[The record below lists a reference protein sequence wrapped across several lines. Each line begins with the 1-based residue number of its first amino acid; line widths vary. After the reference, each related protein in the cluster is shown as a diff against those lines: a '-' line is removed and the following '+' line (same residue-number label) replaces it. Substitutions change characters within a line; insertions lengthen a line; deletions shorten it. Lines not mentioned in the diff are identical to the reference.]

1 MRNRGQVSVPLVA
14 MLLTALAGLLVTG
27 LLAGLLE
34 RANQDR
40 LHEALHDVTERAAD
54 GVVKR
59 LELYQYGL
67 RGARGSLLTAG
78 EWGMTRE
85 IFQRY
90 ARSRDITKEFPGA
103 RGFGLIRRVPQ
114 AELAG
119 FLVKARADGPADFD
133 IHELTDHPGE
143 HFIIQYIEPLAGN
156 EPAIGLDIASERN
169 RREAALSAM
178 RSGEVRLTAPITLVQ
193 SLGKPRQSFLILMPI
208 YRSGVVPA
216 TEAERERQA
225 MGWSYSPLI
234 TEQVLQGLE
243 VVDETMRLRLRDITE
258 DSDEPLFYESA
269 PDSSEAPEVHQEKV
283 LRDFYGRR
291 WEIELAALPSFVERL
306 ALPPPAMVWVAGTG
320 LSLLLAALLG
330 ASLMSRRRKHQ
341 VLAEQARLAAIVEN
355 SADGIV
361 GQTLGGVITSWNQG
375 AEAILGYSAEQA
387 IGQDLAALVVPE
399 RGHEQEETLLRQ
411 ALAGERISLYETR
424 YRRQDGS
431 LVHVALSIAPIL
443 DGLGRVVGISRTVR
457 DITAQKQAEAR
468 ILELNASLETQV
480 AERTAQLLRTNVLLD
495 GVLTAAT
502 EVSIIATDPDGLI
515 RVFNRGAER
524 LLGYSAEELVG
535 RQTPAL
541 LHVTEEVVA
550 RGRELSA
557 YYDKPVQGF
566 RVFVQ
571 VPELE
576 GSEAREWT
584 YVRKD
589 GSRFPVTLVVTAM
602 RDEQGR
608 ITGYLGISLDITERK
623 ATERR
628 LAESLATTR
637 AVLDTA
643 VNPVITF
650 DGEGRIQTFNPAGG
664 VVFGVSPEHMVGRS
678 IEDLIEPVSLERFHE
693 LLTGYEQPVEG
704 LGPSGMELWGRRSDD
719 SAFPMQVTLAPMLVG
734 GEQRMV
740 CVVTDL
746 SEQHRQRKELVA
758 ARDQLL
764 LASEVAGLGIWSWT
778 LDDNRLNWNDRM
790 FELYGQPRGL
800 REQGLHFDHWR
811 QRVHPDDMDRVV
823 AQLQGAIAGTAV
835 YDPIFRIVR
844 PDGQVRFIQAAAQI
858 ERDSLGRPT
867 RVTGINLDI
876 TAQRELESR
885 LRDARDKA
893 DAASAAKS
901 FFLANMSHEIRT
913 PMNAV
918 LGMLHLVQ
926 GTGLDNRQLDYV
938 LKAQTAARSLLGLL
952 NDILDYS
959 KIEAGKLQLD
969 PHPFE
974 LESLMRDLA
983 VVLAGNQ
990 GDKDV
995 EVMFDLDA
1003 NLPLHLVGDSFRLQ
1017 QVLINLGGNALKFTS
1032 RGQVVVA
1039 FRQLA
1044 CDDTSVLLQ
1053 VSISDTGIGISPEQL
1068 ERIFDGFT
1076 QAEASTSRRF
1086 GGTGLGLVICKRLV
1100 ELMGSELKVESR
1112 PGEGSRFWFDVRL
1125 GISEPVA
1132 ALRSECPCVDAPLH
1146 LLVVDDNPV
1155 AGEVLLRT
1163 LLSLGWRSE
1172 YVMSGEAAVSAVQ
1185 QAARRG
1191 DPFDLVLMDWR
1202 MPGLDGLASSRALAA
1217 LGASAPRVVMITA
1230 HGSEVLADQQQK
1242 GRAPFAAFLTK
1253 PVTPQQL
1260 ATAVQR
1266 AIWGE
1271 EGGVGQPA
1279 AGAARVRH
1287 LAGLCLLVVE
1297 DNALNR
1303 QVASE
1308 LLMGEGA
1315 EVILAEGGLEGV
1327 QTVLAEPERFDAVLM
1342 DIQMPDIDGLEASRR
1357 IRLDERC
1364 RTLPIIAMTANASEQ
1379 DRRTCLE
1386 AGMNDH
1392 VGKPVDIQQLTR
1404 VLLFW
1409 TGGATPALPEP
1420 PPPRAESGAQ
1430 VLLEPPASI
1439 LSRFADNLPLL
1450 QTVLVSFREETE
1462 RQLEQLQQARDDGD
1476 LRGVL
1481 AALHGIKGST
1491 GTMGARALSH
1501 LAMELESRGRG
1512 LTPDTAAPFLEDP
1525 SWLLQMRAL
1534 LVESNQQ
1541 LLEQFQVDASTG
1553 QGQEPLPA
1561 LDEDA
1566 WREVL
1571 QQTLELLASGSIQAL
1586 DRARELKGRAPDS
1599 LREAAA
1605 AFAARVERLD
1615 FQGAQALARDLLP
1628 SDTASSPD

>member
-1 MRNRGQVSVPLVA
+1 MKNRGQVSVPLVA
-14 MLLTALAGLLVTG
+14 MLLTALAGMLVTG
-27 LLAGLLE
+27 LLAGWLE
-34 RANQDR
+34 RANQAR
-40 LHEALHDVTERAAD
+40 LHKALNAATERVAD

-67 RGARGSLLTAG
+67 RGARGTLLTTG
-78 EWGMTRE
+78 EWGMSRE
-85 IFQRY
+85 IFGRY
-90 ARSRDITKEFPGA
+90 ARSRDVSREFPGA
-103 RGFGLIRRVPQ
+103 RGFGLIRRVPKN
-114 AELAG
+114 ELET
-119 FLVKARADGPADFD
+119 FLARARADGPADFRL
-133 IHELTDHPGE
+133 HELSPHDGE
-143 HFIIQYIEPLAGN
+143 HYIIQYIEPLAGN

-193 SLGKPRQSFLILMPI
+193 YLGKPHQSFLILMPI
-208 YRSGVVPA
+208 YREGVVPI
-216 TEAERERQA
+216 TEAERERQL
-225 MGWSYSPLI
+225 MGWSYAPLI
-234 TEQVLQGLE
+234 TEQVLQGLDL
-243 VVDETMRLRLRDITE
+243 VDESVRLRLRDISE
-258 DSDEPLFYESA
+258 GEDEPLFYEGSGA
-269 PDSSEAPEVHQEKV
+269 TPEVPELLNERV
-283 LRDFYGRR
+283 LRTFYGRR
-291 WEIELAALPSFVERL
+291 WEIELAALPLFAERL
-306 ALPPPAMVWVAGTG
+306 NMASPALVWGGGIG

-330 ASLMSRRRKHQ
+330 ASLVSRRRKHQ
-341 VLAEQARLAAIVEN
+341 VQAEQARLAAIVES

-361 GQTLGGVITSWNQG
+361 GQTLGGAITSWNQG
-375 AEAILGYSAEQA
+375 AEQA

-480 AERTAQLLRTNVLLD
+480 AERTVQLLRTNVLLD

-550 RGRELSA
+550 RGRELST
-557 YYDKPVQGF
+557 YYGKPVQGF

-608 ITGYLGISLDITERK
+608 ITGYLGIALDITERK

-650 DGEGRIQTFNPAGG
+650 DAEERIQTFNPAGG

-746 SEQHRQRKELVA
+746 SEQYQQRKELVA
-758 ARDQLL
+758 TRDQLL
-764 LASEVAGLGIWSWT
+764 LASEVAGLGIWSWF

-790 FELYGQPRGL
+790 FELYGQPRSL
-800 REQGLHFDHWR
+800 REQGLAFDHWR

-844 PDGQVRFIQAAAQI
+844 PDGQVRYIQAAAQI

-926 GTGLDNRQLDYV
+926 DTGLDSRQLDYV
-938 LKAQTAARSLLGLL
+938 LKAQSAARSLLGLL

-1044 CDDTSVLLQ
+1044 CDDTSALLQ

-1100 ELMGSELKVESR
+1100 ELMGAELKVESR

-1217 LGASAPRVVMITA
+1217 LGAAAPRVVMITA

-1271 EGGVGQPA
+1271 EGAVGQPT
-1279 AGAARVRH
+1279 AGVARVRH

-1315 EVILAEGGLEGV
+1315 EVALAEGGLEGV
-1327 QTVLAEPERFDAVLM
+1327 QAVLAEPERFDAVLM

-1420 PPPRAESGAQ
+1420 PPPRPDPGAQ

-1566 WREVL
+1566 WREAL

-1586 DRARELKGRAPDS
+1586 DRARELKGRAPES

-1628 SDTASSPD
+1628 SDAASSPD

>member
-1 MRNRGQVSVPLVA
+1 MKNRGQVSVPLAA
-14 MLLTALAGLLVTG
+14 MLLTALAGMLVTG
-27 LLAGLLE
+27 LLAGWLE
-34 RANQDR
+34 RANQAR
-40 LHEALHDVTERAAD
+40 LHKALSAAAERVAD

-67 RGARGSLLTAG
+67 RGARGTLLTTG
-78 EWGMTRE
+78 EWGMSRE
-85 IFQRY
+85 LFGRY
-90 ARSRDITKEFPGA
+90 ARSRDVSREFPGA
-103 RGFGLIRRVPQ
+103 RGFGLIRRVPKN
-114 AELAG
+114 ELEA
-119 FLVKARADGPADFD
+119 FLARARADGPADFRL
-133 IHELTDHPGE
+133 HELSPHDGE
-143 HFIIQYIEPLAGN
+143 HFVIQYIEPLAGN

-193 SLGKPRQSFLILMPI
+193 YLGKPHQSFLILMPI
-208 YRSGVVPA
+208 YREGVVPL
-216 TEAERERQA
+216 TEAERERQL
-225 MGWSYSPLI
+225 MGWSYAPLI

-243 VVDETMRLRLRDITE
+243 LVDESVRLRLWDVSE
-258 DSDEPLFYESA
+258 GEDEPLFYEGSGA
-269 PDSSEAPEVHQEKV
+269 TSEVPELLQERV
-283 LRDFYGRR
+283 LRTFYGRR
-291 WEIELAALPSFVERL
+291 WQIELAALPLFAERL
-306 ALPPPAMVWVAGTG
+306 NTASPALVWGGGSG

-330 ASLMSRRRKHQ
+330 ASLVSRRRKHQ
-341 VLAEQARLAAIVEN
+341 VQAEQARLAAIVEN

-375 AEAILGYSAEQA
+375 AETIFGYSAEQA
-387 IGQDLAALVVPE
+387 IGQELVGLVVPE
-399 RGHEQEETLLRQ
+399 RGHDQEEALLHQ
-411 ALAGERISLYETR
+411 ALLGERISLYETR
-424 YRRQDGS
+424 YRRHDGS

-457 DITAQKQAEAR
+457 DTTAQKQAEAR
-468 ILELNASLETQV
+468 ILELNAGLESQV

-557 YYDKPVQGF
+557 YYGKPLQGF

-602 RDEQGR
+602 RDEHGR
-608 ITGYLGISLDITERK
+608 ITGYLGIALDITERK

-693 LLTGYEQPVEG
+693 LLTGYEQPLEG

-719 SAFPMQVTLAPMLVG
+719 SAFPMQVTLAPMQVG
-734 GEQRMV
+734 GEQRIV

-746 SEQHRQRKELVA
+746 SEQYHQRKELVA

-764 LASEVAGLGIWSWT
+764 LASEVAGLGIWSWF

-790 FELYGQPRGL
+790 FELYGQPRSL
-800 REQGLHFDHWR
+800 REQGLTFDHWR

-844 PDGQVRFIQAAAQI
+844 PDGQVRYIQAAAQI

-926 GTGLDNRQLDYV
+926 DTGLDSRQLDYV
-938 LKAQTAARSLLGLL
+938 LKAQSAARSLLGLL

-1044 CDDTSVLLQ
+1044 CDDDSVLLQ

-1086 GGTGLGLVICKRLV
+1086 GGTGLGLVVCKRLV
-1100 ELMGSELKVESR
+1100 ELMGAELKVESR

-1172 YVMSGEAAVSAVQ
+1172 YVMSGEAAVSSVQ

-1242 GRAPFAAFLTK
+1242 GQAPFAAFLTK

-1271 EGGVGQPA
+1271 EGDTGQPA
-1279 AGAARVRH
+1279 GVARIRH
-1287 LAGLCLLVVE
+1287 LSGLRLLVVE

-1315 EVILAEGGLEGV
+1315 EVALAGGGLEGV
-1327 QTVLAEPERFDAVLM
+1327 QAVLAEPERFDAVLM

-1409 TGGATPALPEP
+1409 TGGGARAPLEP
-1420 PPPRAESGAQ
+1420 PPPRAEPDAQ

-1439 LSRFADNLPLL
+1439 LSRFADNLTLL

-1462 RQLEQLQQARDDGD
+1462 HQLDQLQQARDDAD

-1481 AALHGIKGST
+1481 AVLHGIKGST

-1525 SWLLQMRAL
+1525 SWLLQLRAL

-1541 LLEQFQVDASTG
+1541 LLEQFQVDALVG

-1561 LDEDA
+1561 LDEGA

-1586 DRARELKGRAPDS
+1586 DRARELKGRAPES
-1599 LREAAA
+1599 LQEAAA

-1628 SDTASSPD
+1628 SDTASSSD

>member
-1 MRNRGQVSVPLVA
+1 MV
-14 MLLTALAGLLVTG
+14 LTALAGMLVTG
-27 LLAGLLE
+27 LLAGWLE
-34 RANQDR
+34 RANQAR
-40 LHEALHDVTERAAD
+40 LDEALTAAAERVAD

-67 RGARGSLLTAG
+67 RGARGTLLTTG
-78 EWGMTRE
+78 EWGMSRE
-85 IFQRY
+85 VFQRY
-90 ARSRDITKEFPGA
+90 ARSRDVSREFPGA
-103 RGFGLIRRVPQ
+103 RGFGLIRRVPKSEQ
-114 AELAG
+114 EQ
-119 FLVKARADGPADFD
+119 FLARARSDGPADFR
-133 IHELTDHPGE
+133 IHELTPHEGE
-143 HFIIQYIEPLAGN
+143 HYVIQYIEPLVGN

-193 SLGKPRQSFLILMPI
+193 YLGKPHQSFLILMPI
-208 YRSGVVPA
+208 YRDGVVPA
-216 TEAERERQA
+216 TEAERERQL
-225 MGWSYSPLI
+225 MGWSYAPLI

-243 VVDETMRLRLRDITE
+243 LVDDSVRLRLRDITE
-258 DSDEPLFYESA
+258 REGEPFFYEGSGA
-269 PDSSEAPEVHQEKV
+269 SSEVPELRQERV
-283 LRDFYGRR
+283 LRAFYGRR
-291 WEIELAALPSFVERL
+291 WEIELAALPLFVERL
-306 ALPPPAMVWVAGTG
+306 NMTSPALVWGGGSG
-320 LSLLLAALLG
+320 LSLLVAALLG
-330 ASLMSRRRKHQ
+330 ASLISRRRKHEIQ
-341 VLAEQARLAAIVEN
+341 AEQARLAAIVES
-355 SADGIV
+355 SADGII

-375 AEAILGYSAEQA
+375 AEVILGYSAEQA
-387 IGQDLAALVVPE
+387 IGRELAGLVVLE
-399 RGHEQEETLLRQ
+399 RCHEQEEALLRQ
-411 ALAGERISLYETR
+411 VLAGERIDVYETR
-424 YRRQDGS
+424 YRRQDGTQVYIS
-431 LVHVALSIAPIL
+431 LSIAPIL
-443 DGLGRVVGISRTVR
+443 DGLDRVVGISRTVR
-457 DITAQKQAEAR
+457 DTTAQKLAEAR

-480 AERTAQLLRTNVLLD
+480 VERTAQLLRTNVLLD

-515 RVFNRGAER
+515 RVFNHGAER

-550 RGRELSA
+550 RGRELST
-557 YYDKPVQGF
+557 YYGKPVQGF

-589 GSRFPVTLVVTAM
+589 GSRFPVTLVVTTM
-602 RDEQGR
+602 RDEHGR
-608 ITGYLGISLDITERK
+608 ITGYLGISLDITDRK

-650 DGEGRIQTFNPAGG
+650 DAEGCIQTFNPAGG

-719 SAFPMQVTLAPMLVG
+719 SAFPMQVTLAPMQVG

-746 SEQHRQRKELVA
+746 SEQYQQRKELVA
-758 ARDQLL
+758 TRDQLL
-764 LASEVAGLGIWSWT
+764 LASEVAGLGIWSWF

-790 FELYGQPRGL
+790 FELYGQPRSL
-800 REQGLHFDHWR
+800 REQGLTFDHWR

-844 PDGQVRFIQAAAQI
+844 PDGQVRYIQAAAQI
-858 ERDSLGRPT
+858 ERDALGRPT

-918 LGMLHLVQ
+918 LGMLHLVRD
-926 GTGLDNRQLDYV
+926 TGLDSRQLDYV
-938 LKAQTAARSLLGLL
+938 LKAQSAARSLLGLL

-1003 NLPLHLVGDSFRLQ
+1003 NLPLHLMGDSFRLQ

-1044 CDDTSVLLQ
+1044 CDDDSVLLQ
-1053 VSISDTGIGISPEQL
+1053 VSISDTGIGISAEQL

-1112 PGEGSRFWFDVRL
+1112 SGEGSRFWFDVRL
-1125 GISEPVA
+1125 GISEPIA
-1132 ALRSECPCVDAPLH
+1132 ALRTECPCVDTPLH

-1202 MPGLDGLASSRALAA
+1202 MPGLDGLATSRALAA
-1217 LGASAPRVVMITA
+1217 LGAAAPRVVMITA

-1260 ATAVQR
+1260 ATAVER

-1271 EGGVGQPA
+1271 EVDAGQPA
-1279 AGAARVRH
+1279 SVARVRH

-1315 EVILAEGGLEGV
+1315 EVVLAEGGLEGV
-1327 QTVLAEPERFDAVLM
+1327 QAVLEEPERFDAVLM

-1420 PPPRAESGAQ
+1420 PPPRPEPGTQ

-1491 GTMGARALSH
+1491 GTMGARALSQ
-1501 LAMELESRGRG
+1501 LAIELESRGRG

-1541 LLEQFQVDASTG
+1541 LLEQFQVDASAG
-1553 QGQEPLPA
+1553 QNKEPLPT

-1566 WREVL
+1566 WREAL
-1571 QQTLELLASGSIQAL
+1571 QQMLELLASGSIQAL

-1628 SDTASSPD
+1628 SDMASSPD

>member
-1 MRNRGQVSVPLVA
+1 MKNRGQVSVPLVA
-14 MLLTALAGLLVTG
+14 MLLTALAGMLVTG
-27 LLAGLLE
+27 LLAGWLE
-34 RANQDR
+34 RANQAR
-40 LHEALHDVTERAAD
+40 LHKALSAATERVAD

-67 RGARGSLLTAG
+67 RGARGTLLTTG
-78 EWGMTRE
+78 EWGMSRE
-85 IFQRY
+85 IFGRY
-90 ARSRDITKEFPGA
+90 ARSRDVSREFPGA
-103 RGFGLIRRVPQ
+103 RGFGLIRRVPKN
-114 AELAG
+114 ELET
-119 FLVKARADGPADFD
+119 FLARARADGPADFRL
-133 IHELTDHPGE
+133 HELSPHDGE
-143 HFIIQYIEPLAGN
+143 HYIIQYIEPLAGN

-193 SLGKPRQSFLILMPI
+193 YLGKPHQSFLILMPI
-208 YRSGVVPA
+208 YREGVVPI
-216 TEAERERQA
+216 TEAERERQL
-225 MGWSYSPLI
+225 MGWSYAPLI
-234 TEQVLQGLE
+234 TEQVLQGLDL
-243 VVDETMRLRLRDITE
+243 VDESVRLRLRDISE
-258 DSDEPLFYESA
+258 GEDEPLFYEGSGA
-269 PDSSEAPEVHQEKV
+269 TPEVPELLNERV
-283 LRDFYGRR
+283 LRTFYGRR
-291 WEIELAALPSFVERL
+291 WEIELAALPLFAERL
-306 ALPPPAMVWVAGTG
+306 NMASPALVWGGGIG

-330 ASLMSRRRKHQ
+330 ASLVSRRRKHQ
-341 VLAEQARLAAIVEN
+341 VQAEQARLAAIVEN

-361 GQTLGGVITSWNQG
+361 GQTLGGAITSWNQG

-495 GVLTAAT
+495 GVLTAAS

-550 RGRELSA
+550 RGRELST
-557 YYDKPVQGF
+557 YYGKPVQGF

-650 DGEGRIQTFNPAGG
+650 DAEGRIQTFNPAGG

-758 ARDQLL
+758 TRDQLL
-764 LASEVAGLGIWSWT
+764 LASEVAGLGIWSWF

-790 FELYGQPRGL
+790 FELYGQPRSL
-800 REQGLHFDHWR
+800 REQGLTFDHWR

-844 PDGQVRFIQAAAQI
+844 PDGQVRYIQAAAQI

-926 GTGLDNRQLDYV
+926 GTGLDSRQLDYV
-938 LKAQTAARSLLGLL
+938 LKAQSAARSLLGLL

-1044 CDDTSVLLQ
+1044 CDDTSALLQ

-1217 LGASAPRVVMITA
+1217 LGAAAPRVVMITA

-1271 EGGVGQPA
+1271 EGAVGQPT

-1327 QTVLAEPERFDAVLM
+1327 QAVLAEPKRFDAVLM

-1420 PPPRAESGAQ
+1420 PPPRPDPGAQ

-1501 LAMELESRGRG
+1501 LAMELENRGRG

-1566 WREVL
+1566 WREAL

-1628 SDTASSPD
+1628 SDAASSPD

>member
-1 MRNRGQVSVPLVA
+1 MKNRGQVSVPLVA
-14 MLLTALAGLLVTG
+14 MLLTALAGMLVTG
-27 LLAGLLE
+27 LLAGWLE
-34 RANQDR
+34 RANQAR
-40 LHEALHDVTERAAD
+40 LHKALNAATERVAD

-67 RGARGSLLTAG
+67 RGARGTLLTTG
-78 EWGMTRE
+78 EWGMSRD
-85 IFQRY
+85 IFGRY
-90 ARSRDITKEFPGA
+90 ARSRDVSREFPGA
-103 RGFGLIRRVPQ
+103 RGFGLIRRVPKN
-114 AELAG
+114 ELET
-119 FLVKARADGPADFD
+119 FLARARADGPADFRL
-133 IHELTDHPGE
+133 HELSPHDGE
-143 HFIIQYIEPLAGN
+143 HYIIQYIEPLAGN

-193 SLGKPRQSFLILMPI
+193 YLGKPHQSFLILMPI
-208 YRSGVVPA
+208 YREGVVPI
-216 TEAERERQA
+216 TEAERERQL
-225 MGWSYSPLI
+225 MGWSYAPLI
-234 TEQVLQGLE
+234 TEQVLQGLDL
-243 VVDETMRLRLRDITE
+243 VDESVRLRLRDISE
-258 DSDEPLFYESA
+258 GEDEPLFYEGSGA
-269 PDSSEAPEVHQEKV
+269 TPEVPELLNERV
-283 LRDFYGRR
+283 LRTFYGRR
-291 WEIELAALPSFVERL
+291 WEIELAALPLFAERL
-306 ALPPPAMVWVAGTG
+306 NMASPALVWGGGIG

-330 ASLMSRRRKHQ
+330 ASLVSRRRKHQ
-341 VLAEQARLAAIVEN
+341 VQAEQARLAAIVEN

-361 GQTLGGVITSWNQG
+361 GQTLGGAITSWNQG

-468 ILELNASLETQV
+468 VLELNASLETQV

-550 RGRELSA
+550 RGRELST
-557 YYDKPVQGF
+557 YYGKPVQGF

-608 ITGYLGISLDITERK
+608 ITGYLGIALDITERK

-650 DGEGRIQTFNPAGG
+650 DAEERIQTFNPAGG

-746 SEQHRQRKELVA
+746 SEQYQQRKELVA
-758 ARDQLL
+758 TRDQLL
-764 LASEVAGLGIWSWT
+764 LASEVAGLGIWSWF

-790 FELYGQPRGL
+790 FELYGQPRSL
-800 REQGLHFDHWR
+800 REQGLTFDHWR

-844 PDGQVRFIQAAAQI
+844 PDGQVRYIQAAAQI

-926 GTGLDNRQLDYV
+926 DTGLDSRQLDYV
-938 LKAQTAARSLLGLL
+938 LKAQSAARSLLGLL

-1044 CDDTSVLLQ
+1044 CDDTSALLQ

-1100 ELMGSELKVESR
+1100 ELMGAELKVESR

-1217 LGASAPRVVMITA
+1217 LGAAAPRVVMITA

-1260 ATAVQR
+1260 ATAVER

-1271 EGGVGQPA
+1271 EVDAGQPA
-1279 AGAARVRH
+1279 SVARVRH

-1315 EVILAEGGLEGV
+1315 EVVLAEGGLEGV
-1327 QTVLAEPERFDAVLM
+1327 QAVLEEPERFDAVLM

-1420 PPPRAESGAQ
+1420 PPPRPDPGAQ
-1430 VLLEPPASI
+1430 VLLETPASI

-1501 LAMELESRGRG
+1501 LAMELENRGCG

-1566 WREVL
+1566 WREAL

-1628 SDTASSPD
+1628 SDAASSPD